1 VRLRAQGRAIHRCN
15 SLQSVVPMSR
25 RITQA
30 FQVLTSEGVQMLRQR
45 VAAGATK
52 AALAREF
59 RISRETLYSYLR
71 T

>member
-1 VRLRAQGRAIHRCN
+1 
-15 SLQSVVPMSR
+15 MSR
-25 RITQA
+25 RRTQA

-45 VAAGATK
+45 VAARTTK